1 MMKKI
6 LDIVLKAECTI
17 CALLYLFALYAFRHQ
32 LEFVRLLVSIL
43 CLLIGNG
50 ILLVLLTNLINFD
63 QNKIYGFKWELF
75 TLGVIFQIAA
85 FAFLKNRIV

>member
-1 MMKKI
+1 MKKI
-6 LDIVLKAECTI
+6 LDIVIKAECII
-17 CALLYLFALYAFRHQ
+17 CTLLYFFAIYAFHNQ
-32 LEFVRLLVSIL
+32 LEFVRLLISIL

-50 ILLVLLTNLINFD
+50 ILLVLLTNLIHFD